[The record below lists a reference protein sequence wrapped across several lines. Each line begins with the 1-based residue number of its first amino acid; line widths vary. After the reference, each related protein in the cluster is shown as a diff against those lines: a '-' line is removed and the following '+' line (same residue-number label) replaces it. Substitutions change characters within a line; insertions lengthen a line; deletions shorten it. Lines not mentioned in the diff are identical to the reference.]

1 MAAVSKGG
9 KGGGGGV
16 GPVAG
21 SLLTVG
27 QRVLLGGLCGVG
39 AVWAV
44 TALWAPSKTFVWQFS
59 HQVSKF
65 SIHYPVALLGLMVG
79 VLGSLLW
86 CAVKK

>member
-1 MAAVSKGG
+1 MGAVSKSG
-9 KGGGGGV
+9 KGGSGM

-21 SLLTVG
+21 SLLTLG

-44 TALWAPSKTFVWQFS
+44 TALWSPSKALVWNFS

-65 SIHYPVALLGLMVG
+65 SIHYPVALLGLTVG

-86 CAVKK
+86 SAVKK